1 MTGGGFR
8 PTFRSPLSEKSV
20 LEEGV
25 FKRILSQCRCSSA
38 PPSRSLTA
46 IPRNILRLARP
57 ESFGVASRGGKL
69 VAAGAQQRS
78 PSHGP
83 SRQNRRL
90 SRPLFRQ
97 AFAAANACRKSGR
110 LKRLFCRLGPWLGE
124 RCCAPAATNF
134 PPREAT
140 PKLSGRASRRILR
153 GIAVKLREG
162 GALEQR
168 H

>member
-46 IPRNILRLARP
+46 IPRNILRLARS
-57 ESFGVASRGGKL
+57 ESFGVASRAAEIG
-69 VAAGAQQRS
+69 AAGAQQRS
-78 PSHGP
+78 TSHRP

-97 AFAAANACRKSGR
+97 AFAAAWFPHSLNIFRPQIRDLIPHLRRDAMFCQINAG
-110 LKRLFCRLGPWLGE
+110 
-124 RCCAPAATNF
+124 
-134 PPREAT
+134 
-140 PKLSGRASRRILR
+140 
-153 GIAVKLREG
+153 
-162 GALEQR
+162 
-168 H
+168 

>member
-46 IPRNILRLARP
+46 IPRNILRLARS
-57 ESFGVASRGGKL
+57 ESFGVASRAAEIG
-69 VAAGAQQRS
+69 AAGAQQRS
-78 PSHGP
+78 TSHRP

-90 SRPLFRQ
+90 SRPLLRR
-97 AFAAANACRKSGR
+97 AFTAAQFPHSLDIFGSQISHLAPH
-110 LKRLFCRLGPWLGE
+110 LGGDAMLG
-124 RCCAPAATNF
+124 
-134 PPREAT
+134 
-140 PKLSGRASRRILR
+140 
-153 GIAVKLREG
+153 
-162 GALEQR
+162 Q
-168 H
+168 